1 MSVIIDKQE
10 TSVIEVDGDPTT
22 IIIQGVGI
30 PGADGQ
36 GVPAGGSTGEVLAKA
51 SNTNYDTEW
60 VDLTSK
66 MIVTSIIF
74 G

>member
-1 MSVIIDKQE
+1 MSVVIDNPENK
-10 TSVIEVDGDPTT
+10 VIEIDGEPKTL
-22 IIIQGVGI
+22 IIQGVGL
-30 PGADGQ
+30 PGL
-36 GVPAGGSTGEVLAKA
+36 GVPAGGNTGEVLAKA
-51 SNTNYDTEW
+51 SSDDFDTEW